1 MSTPLHIQSVWI
13 YIQHKYAEAV
23 DLLHIIYKQR
33 QGFFKTGQESD
44 RLRLETTICDD
55 LDFLLTTG
63 PFSIIFNASI
73 RRSQGYTSERI
84 LH

>member
-1 MSTPLHIQSVWI
+1 MSTPLPIQSVWI

-33 QGFFKTGQESD
+33 QGFFKTGHESD

-55 LDFLLTTG
+55 LDFQLTTD
-63 PFSIIFNASI
+63 PFSIIFNA
-73 RRSQGYTSERI
+73 
-84 LH
+84 